1 MQHGRLTLL
10 EATWYSRRAVWR
22 GRGMGDEKA
31 HWLALSRVGGIGAV
45 RFRTLLDAFGSIE
58 AAWHAAP
65 EDLRGCGIGPAAASS
80 LIEGRQKIDPS
91 IELAR
96 VVAAGFDALTWKDEG
111 YPDRLREIAQPPPVL
126 YADGRIEARDRW
138 AVAVVG
144 TRRPSAYGMSAARD
158 LGRVLA
164 GNGVVVISGLAR
176 GIDAIAHQAA
186 LDAGGRTVA
195 VLGSGLDEVYPPE
208 HRGLASRIRSN
219 GAVLSDYPL
228 GTEPDAANFPPRNR
242 IISGLAAAVVVVEA
256 GEGSGALITADFGA
270 EQGRE
275 VFAVPGSI
283 YSRTSRGCHR
293 LIENGARP
301 LVAFEDV
308 LEAIN
313 MEAAVMAGSQPEV
326 LPEDETERSV
336 IGCLS
341 AEPVHVDEL
350 HIRSGL
356 PVATLTATLAL
367 LELKGL
373 ARQVG
378 GMHYVRLRDAGSPY
392 KVD

>member
-1 MQHGRLTLL
+1 RI
-10 EATWYSRRAVWR
+10 
-22 GRGMGDEKA
+22 
-31 HWLALSRVGGIGAV
+31 LAENS
-45 RFRTLLDAFGSIE
+45 
-58 AAWHAAP
+58 
-65 EDLRGCGIGPAAASS
+65 
-80 LIEGRQKIDPS
+80 
-91 IELAR
+91 
-96 VVAAGFDALTWKDEG
+96 
-111 YPDRLREIAQPPPVL
+111 
-126 YADGRIEARDRW
+126 
-138 AVAVVG
+138 
-144 TRRPSAYGMSAARD
+144 
-158 LGRVLA
+158 
-164 GNGVVVISGLAR
+164 VVVISGLAR
-176 GIDAIAHQAA
+176 GIDSLAHQAA
-186 LDAGGRTVA
+186 LEAGGRTVA
-195 VLGSGLDEVYPPE
+195 VLGSGLDQVYPPE
-208 HRGLASRIRSN
+208 HRGLASRIRSS
-219 GAVLSDYPL
+219 GAVLTDYPL
-228 GTEPDAANFPPRNR
+228 GTKPEAANFPPRNR

-283 YSRTSRGCHR
+283 YRRTSRGCHR

-301 LVAFEDV
+301 LIAFEDV

-313 MEAAVMAGSQPEV
+313 MEAAVMADHLPER

-378 GMHYVRLRDAGSPY
+378 GMHYVRLREAGSPY
-392 KVD
+392 RVD

>member
-1 MQHGRLTLL
+1 
-10 EATWYSRRAVWR
+10 
-22 GRGMGDEKA
+22 MGDEKA
-31 HWLALSRVGGIGAV
+31 YWLALSCVGGIGAV

-58 AAWHAAP
+58 AAWQATP
-65 EDLRGCGIGPAAASS
+65 GELRSCGIGPVAASA
-80 LIEGRQKIDPS
+80 LIDGRTRIDPDR
-91 IELAR
+91 ELAR
-96 VVAAGFDALTWKDEG
+96 VTSAGFDALTWLDEG

-126 YADGRIEARDRW
+126 YADGQIEARDRW

-144 TRRPSAYGMSAARD
+144 TRKPTAYGVSAARD

-176 GIDAIAHQAA
+176 GIDALAHQAA
-186 LDAGGRTVA
+186 LEAGGRTVA
-195 VLGSGLDEVYPPE
+195 VLGSGLDQVYPPE
-208 HRGLASRIRSN
+208 HRGLASQIRLN
-219 GAVLSDYPL
+219 GAVVSDCPL
-228 GTEPDAANFPPRNR
+228 GTKPDGANFPPRNR
-242 IISGLAAAVVVVEA
+242 IIFGMAAAVVVVEA

-313 MEAAVMAGSQPEV
+313 MEAAVMADHPPEQ
-326 LPEDETERSV
+326 LPEDATERSV

-341 AEPVHVDEL
+341 SEPGHVDEL
-350 HIRSGL
+350 HVRSGL

-378 GMHYVRLRDAGSPY
+378 GMHYVRLREAGSPY